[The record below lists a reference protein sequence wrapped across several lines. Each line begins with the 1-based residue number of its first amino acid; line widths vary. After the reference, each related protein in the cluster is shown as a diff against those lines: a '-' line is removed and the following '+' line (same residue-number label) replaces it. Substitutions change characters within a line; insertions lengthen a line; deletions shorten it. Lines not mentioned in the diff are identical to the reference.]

1 MVFIGVSRRSF
12 REKINI
18 FFFSSSSVGYMLRR
32 GLANIGPEPPPV
44 GPAEGGSSDTHC
56 IDPPAIFF
64 IPPVQPDTGMKKCR
78 WLAPPAAVEKTPDS
92 VRQPGCRP
100 CLEMRAFE
108 HPVAAHRLAQ

>member
-64 IPPVQPDTGMKKCR
+64 SPPVQQGTPGMKKGR
-78 WLAPPAAVEKTPDS
+78 
-92 VRQPGCRP
+92 
-100 CLEMRAFE
+100 
-108 HPVAAHRLAQ
+108 